1 MKKWITMLVVAVF
14 AAVSMPVV
22 AQDYGDKPKAE
33 KKSKK
38 AKKAKKI
45 KKPIF
50 VSRIS
55 KKANFC
61 KS

>member
-1 MKKWITMLVVAVF
+1 MKKWITMLVMAVF

-38 AKKAKKI
+38 AKKAKK
-45 KKPIF
+45 
-50 VSRIS
+50 SR
-55 KKANFC
+55 KAR
-61 KS
+61 SVRAM